1 MAFDGHMNGFGDF
14 LFHHDPSRRRVF
26 RRLFSVSGWDRFSK
40 TAVEA
45 RRQGIQ
51 TTCLPRWGVLC
62 GPLRRTQMTLWIYSK
77 WSSSR
82 KGQNWTC
89 LSVHPVGCCLL
100 PCCHVFTSTPFL
112 NRWSSCGPR
121 DRSPYKNSKKGSLFR
136 PCFSEVHGLGG
147 CSHLLNFSEPWM
159 AQCSQFY
166 TSARRKT
173 LVLDVEFAMRIWIC
187 DLAVFLT
194 LETPIADFFFR
205 RLEHSEMK
213 TLRFDL
219 AQGGQTLSRWPPF
232 RNINFVVILKLSL
245 DALKKT
251 WELSLD
257 GTSKSTWT
265 SQNEDQ
271 KPQTSLAAAR
281 QACPIPSWWQG
292 LAKSITPKTRPGI
305 EWNGY
310 CHVI

>member
-82 KGQNWTC
+82 KGKNWTC

-166 TSARRKT
+166 TSAQRKT

-194 LETPIADFFFR
+194 LETPIADFFFG
-205 RLEHSEMK
+205 
-213 TLRFDL
+213 D
-219 AQGGQTLSRWPPF
+219 
-232 RNINFVVILKLSL
+232 
-245 DALKKT
+245 
-251 WELSLD
+251 
-257 GTSKSTWT
+257 
-265 SQNEDQ
+265 
-271 KPQTSLAAAR
+271 
-281 QACPIPSWWQG
+281 
-292 LAKSITPKTRPGI
+292 
-305 EWNGY
+305 
-310 CHVI
+310 